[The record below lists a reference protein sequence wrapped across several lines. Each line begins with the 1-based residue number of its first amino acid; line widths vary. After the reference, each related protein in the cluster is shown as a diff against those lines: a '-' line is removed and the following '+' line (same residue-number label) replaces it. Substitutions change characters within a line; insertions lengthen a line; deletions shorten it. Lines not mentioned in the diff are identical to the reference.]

1 MNKNYIFP
9 AFQGALSITD
19 IGCGY
24 FTSFIIQSQYSCFG
38 KNNTNPQ
45 ICSGNGICKGFN
57 QCSCEEGFFGN
68 ECQFTT
74 CFGILRNQTN
84 VCSGN
89 GNCTD
94 FNKCSCSLN
103 YGGMNCE
110 VFLEPTNVLYSFGH
124 NLVIKFN
131 LNKVWTNW

>member
-1 MNKNYIFP
+1 
-9 AFQGALSITD
+9 LD
-19 IGCGY
+19 IACGY
-24 FTSFIIQSQYSCFG
+24 NSNLIIQSFYTCFG

-45 ICSGNGICKGFN
+45 ICSGNGICKVLN

-94 FNKCSCSLN
+94 FNKCSCFDG
-103 YGGMNCE
+103 YGGNNCQE
-110 VFLEPTNVLYSFGH
+110 IYQNESIVFGAGYNTV
-124 NLVIKFN
+124 NLILFIF
-131 LNKVWTNW
+131 